1 MGFSQLHLNKSTSL
15 QFTKTKFDSLQRA
28 GVELMIHMCPNC
40 HIQYDRYQ
48 PVIEKEFGV
57 KYDMVH
63 INIAQLVALSMGADP
78 YKVCGFYTQS
88 VPLEGFLVRT
98 GIL

>member
-1 MGFSQLHLNKSTSL
+1 MGFSQLHLNKKTSL
-15 QFTKTKFDSLQRA
+15 QVTKTKLDSLQKA
-28 GVELMIHMCPNC
+28 GVELMLHMCPNC

-63 INIAQLVALSMGADP
+63 MNIAQFVALSMGADP
-78 YKVCGFYTQS
+78 LQS
-88 VPLEGFLVRT
+88 LRFPDSLRAS
-98 GIL
+98 